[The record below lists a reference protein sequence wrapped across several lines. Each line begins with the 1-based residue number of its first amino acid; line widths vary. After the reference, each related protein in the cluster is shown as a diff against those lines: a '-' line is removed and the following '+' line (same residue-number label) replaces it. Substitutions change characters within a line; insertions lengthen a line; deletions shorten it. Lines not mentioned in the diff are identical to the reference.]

1 MNPTCIL
8 TAASMFVLLLA
19 SPIVAQDQGQT
30 VRAQGDGTQENA
42 GQQTGQTERGYG
54 RENPYERYVPYK
66 RKPQPRVITSQSMI
80 GLDGGEVDPGMLNN
94 PRGNNQ
100 PGALPRNNWFGIETN
115 GQGNAGPVGGNFGNR
130 NTNFGNR
137 NSNFGTNNGPR
148 VTVSNGVRTIEVD
161 ESARKIKIVE
171 DPQRGIYV
179 EVTRKYGPNELA
191 SLKSRMPNLG
201 EYIDLFP
208 KQLDNSDIELT
219 IDVTSKFNAAN
230 AQDLEQQ
237 DAGAYNIY
245 RRFANVQ
252 QSNSQQQSQRR
263 NRGGVPPG
271 FGQPILPP
279 GSTPRNLPS
288 AGIGGGGSAI
298 GR

>member
-8 TAASMFVLLLA
+8 TAASTFVLLLA

-54 RENPYERYVPYK
+54 RENPYERYVPYR

-100 PGALPRNNWFGIETN
+100 PGVLPRNNWFGIETN

-130 NTNFGNR
+130 NT
-137 NSNFGTNNGPR
+137 NFGTNNGPR

-179 EVTRKYGPNELA
+179 EVTRKYGPNEMA

-252 QSNSQQQSQRR
+252 QSNSQLQSQRR

-279 GSTPRNLPS
+279 GSIPRNLPS